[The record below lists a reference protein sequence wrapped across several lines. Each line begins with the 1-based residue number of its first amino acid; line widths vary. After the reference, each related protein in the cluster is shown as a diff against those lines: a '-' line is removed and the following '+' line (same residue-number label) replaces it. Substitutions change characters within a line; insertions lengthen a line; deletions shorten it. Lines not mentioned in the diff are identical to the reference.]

1 MPIPRLGKW
10 DSRRDQ
16 LADPY
21 RFIGRTCIDL
31 GSDVFATRLQTALFD
46 GAASGLLPHL
56 GARIARKQGER
67 WLVALVRDAR
77 EGRTGFAEGSI
88 AQKIAMHRPGRFEF
102 VPQGGGE
109 VSVHHRCPGEDVA
122 VRLMM
127 LGLRML
133 VQRMRYRAAAQNLS
147 IAMDRLPAIPRDG
160 FVIEQVRAA

>member
-10 DSRRDQ
+10 DSRRDL

-56 GARIARKQGER
+56 GARIARKQG
-67 WLVALVRDAR
+67 V
-77 EGRTGFAEGSI
+77 
-88 AQKIAMHRPGRFEF
+88 
-102 VPQGGGE
+102 
-109 VSVHHRCPGEDVA
+109 
-122 VRLMM
+122 
-127 LGLRML
+127 
-133 VQRMRYRAAAQNLS
+133 LS